1 MSDSISKI
9 TLLKK
14 IREICKTNTTIDL
27 WDSLDVREEFKAI
40 IDLIDE
46 ELEWKNTYLMYLVIM
61 FTA

>member
-46 ELEWKNTYLMYLVIM
+46 ELE
-61 FTA
+61 